1 MRKLEQISFI
11 LLLLYLDQNIHG
23 TSAKLS
29 NEKFKILTIT
39 SEKYVLQGIRN
50 FNRLTAIVK
59 ISFTTVHSNTGNF
72 ISDIRCGF
80 NFKQCCASWKEI
92 LCKYFSM
99 IIYSDVV
106 ETLKRKCAIEEFLF
120 QHHHFEQ
127 KDSKRSRFKK
137 LNAPHITKVQQN
149 FNVLRRYLNTT
160 SLTTDDMESK
170 MTYMSNR
177 EMSEISDILTHVNED
192 GDIKMIDVGEKEKTR
207 RFSVAIATVR
217 LGKEVFR
224 LVKENSIEKGNV
236 LNVAKLA
243 GIMAAKKTSDLIP
256 LCHNILLSDVA
267 VDFVLDE
274 ETWSVVIE
282 GKVKCHGRTGV
293 EMEALTCVS
302 VAALTVYDMCKAVS
316 KDIVICDVRLLEKD
330 GGKSGHYRR

>member
-1 MRKLEQISFI
+1 M
-11 LLLLYLDQNIHG
+11 
-23 TSAKLS
+23 
-29 NEKFKILTIT
+29 
-39 SEKYVLQGIRN
+39 
-50 FNRLTAIVK
+50 
-59 ISFTTVHSNTGNF
+59 
-72 ISDIRCGF
+72 
-80 NFKQCCASWKEI
+80 
-92 LCKYFSM
+92 
-99 IIYSDVV
+99 V

-137 LNAPHITKVQQN
+137 LNARHITKVQQN

-170 MTYMSNR
+170 MTYKSNR

-217 LGKEVFR
+217 LGKEVFQ